1 MSLSLSL
8 CVRRAVCAAAPCR
21 PSATSDGT
29 SSRACVRT
37 RPAPNSG
44 PSAPRPACLRS
55 ANVERS
61 SRRRIASP
69 PSKRFD
75 LVSLL
80 LLLRAAHLDPISE
93 TGSLNLF
100 LGFSSVQVIRSGQ
113 KFSSTYVCRLVRTRP
128 EFLRHQTDLVSFY
141 PTRAAVCI
149 SSTSRRLYHSRIRAI
164 LPFRT
169 CKPATRSRAGSS
181 AIRVGRLRVH

>member
-1 MSLSLSL
+1 M
-8 CVRRAVCAAAPCR
+8 CAAPCVQ
-21 PSATSDGT
+21 PLHVD
-29 SSRACVRT
+29 RAQHPMGPHR
-37 RPAPNSG
+37 APVS
-44 PSAPRPACLRS
+44 
-55 ANVERS
+55 ERD
-61 SRRRIASP
+61 RRRTP
-69 PSKRFD
+69 VRLHRGRHVCDPRTSKGR
-75 LVSLL
+75 LGEEVPCRWKKVSFSLFSFL